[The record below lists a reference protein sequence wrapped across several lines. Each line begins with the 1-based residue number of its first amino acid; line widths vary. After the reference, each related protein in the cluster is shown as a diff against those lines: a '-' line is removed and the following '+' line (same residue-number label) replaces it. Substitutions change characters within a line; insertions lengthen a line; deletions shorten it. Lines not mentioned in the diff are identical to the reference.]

1 VEGKLVEREEKRQI
15 RAIKG
20 RKKIKVDSES
30 LFNS

>member
-20 RKKIKVDSES
+20 RKKIKKENQGR
-30 LFNS
+30 F